1 MFRYTKATAA
11 REVIVWIITLAM
23 LLPFYILIVTSLKS
37 DQEALTTS
45 AVAPPTSIDFSAF
58 VEVLT
63 TTGRNS
69 IPMSILNSVIIT
81 AGAIFGLVLFG
92 SVAAYVIARRTRR
105 WTTWTYYLVLI
116 AIILPA
122 QLGTVP
128 LYIGARSVGLTGNAI
143 GMILLWIGILLP
155 LSVFLYASFFRGL
168 STEAAW
174 SRQSRDHGPHRDG
187 LVEALLDPRARPG
200 IRMPRQ
206 RERFGEGAI
215 DEAGPVLDGNGCRHR
230 GGRQG
235 VHGCVV
241 GDREDDPVGCEACCI
256 RSSPA
261 GCVLV
266 QPGHRRQR
274 REGPSDVASAVDQH
288 LGPDDLLHRI
298 RRLHPWPAGGAPP

>member
-168 STEAAW
+168 STEYEEAAVIDGATPTQAFFRVVLPLMAPATGTVAILAGLIVW
-174 SRQSRDHGPHRDG
+174 NDFFNSLIFLGGSTTQTLPVAMYTYVGG
-187 LVEALLDPRARPG
+187 LVSAWNKIFAVVIISMIPILAFY
-200 IRMPRQ
+200 MFAQ
-206 RERFGEGAI
+206 KRFI
-215 DEAGPVLDGNGCRHR
+215 
-230 GGRQG
+230 QG
-235 VHGCVV
+235 F
-241 GDREDDPVGCEACCI
+241 
-256 RSSPA
+256 
-261 GCVLV
+261 
-266 QPGHRRQR
+266 
-274 REGPSDVASAVDQH
+274 
-288 LGPDDLLHRI
+288 
-298 RRLHPWPAGGAPP
+298 AGGLKG